1 MNSNTRIKI
10 RVPKSLYESVKNEL
24 KKEGTQYKESGQ
36 YYAERAVKG
45 LEEDK
50 QMNESDVFN
59 TIMQGLQEVPA
70 MYELLRQK
78 AQMAPN
84 EFNVLASGI
93 GTILGVGGTLGAA
106 VIKQLRDKMKAEKGN
121 MQSEQP
127 SPMAEKKKIEDPKV
141 QALAEAIKKVMQ
153 EKKKKKA
160 DAEKKKK
167 EEEAEKKKKEAAMAK
182 KKEAAKKK

>member
-24 KKEGTQYKESGQ
+24 KKEGAKHGEFGQHNAKGAMEGLKEDAINEDLVNSVMDAIQ
-36 YYAERAVKG
+36 SVDAETLGMIATM
-45 LEEDK
+45 L
-50 QMNESDVFN
+50 
-59 TIMQGLQEVPA
+59 
-70 MYELLRQK
+70 
-78 AQMAPN
+78 
-84 EFNVLASGI
+84 GI
-93 GTILGVGGTLGAA
+93 GGAGAA
-106 VIKQLRDKMKAEKGN
+106 IGKKLSKQDNPSLDKTMGSRDSMH
-121 MQSEQP
+121 
-127 SPMAEKKKIEDPKV
+127 EKKKAEDSKV

-153 EKKKKKA
+153 EKKKKKAA

>member
-24 KKEGTQYKESGQ
+24 KKEGAKDGEFGQRNAKAAMEGLKEDD
-36 YYAERAVKG
+36 K
-45 LEEDK
+45 EENIK
-50 QMNESDVFN
+50 EYTGVN
-59 TIMQGLQEVPA
+59 PA
-70 MYELLRQK
+70 LDAATL
-78 AQMAPN
+78 AAGGATAAAAAMASIVSQLG
-84 EFNVLASGI
+84 FK
-93 GTILGVGGTLGAA
+93 GTIQLVKDVVAGKF
-106 VIKQLRDKMKAEKGN
+106 KQKPKTEEA
-121 MQSEQP
+121 
-127 SPMAEKKKIEDPKV
+127 KV